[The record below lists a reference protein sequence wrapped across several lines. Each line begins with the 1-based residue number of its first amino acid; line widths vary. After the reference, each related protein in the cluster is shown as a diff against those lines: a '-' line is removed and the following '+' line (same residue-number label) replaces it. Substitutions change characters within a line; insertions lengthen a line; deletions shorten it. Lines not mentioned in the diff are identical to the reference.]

1 MTATETTNLSD
12 LLTAHEEQKRL
23 DGLRRYRTRL
33 CDAAAGSRL

>member
-23 DGLRRYRTRL
+23 DGLRRYRT
-33 CDAAAGSRL
+33 